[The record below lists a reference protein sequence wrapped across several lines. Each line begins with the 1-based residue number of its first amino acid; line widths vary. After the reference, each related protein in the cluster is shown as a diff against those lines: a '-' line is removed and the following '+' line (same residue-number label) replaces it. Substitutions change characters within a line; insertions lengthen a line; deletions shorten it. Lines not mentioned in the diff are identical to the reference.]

1 MRRSAAKSRA
11 DKSRTDS
18 VPVSAAPPPL
28 LVQPV
33 ETVDI
38 VPGLL
43 TESTWT
49 SMLTKE
55 EGEEVV
61 VDIIAEL
68 MERVMDRC
76 YQVYLKSQVSLI
88 FN

>member
-1 MRRSAAKSRA
+1 MRRSAAKSRG

-18 VPVSAAPPPL
+18 VPGNAAS
-28 LVQPV
+28 VQPV
-33 ETVDI
+33 ESVDI
-38 VPGLL
+38 VPGRL

-49 SMLTKE
+49 SMLSQE

-68 MERVMDRC
+68 MEGVMDRC
-76 YQVYLKSQVSLI
+76 YQVYLQRQV
-88 FN
+88 N